1 MFDPIVAFFQR
12 VFTAI
17 GRGIGLAV
25 AWLLWP
31 FVALGNW
38 YRARSWIIK
47 GPIGLVLLGLVLF
60 YGYFIWQTQAW
71 TNFNP
76 DYVDRYK
83 LADRKVPAG
92 SPVSGPGAT
101 TPAQPNA
108 GAAGDQAAVAGSP
121 GGADTTEALAVAQL
135 PAGTVCQTSAIVD
148 VAADLI
154 DLNVNQNAWI
164 SSMLLYKLGLF
175 GLDWDDT
182 PWLDNKA
189 SFQRGINQA
198 IRRTSVELVD
208 SLGRVRGTSGI
219 NNDLQSARGNI
230 QFDEETWYF
239 GVNPFGPK
247 TPTPSFYRAAM
258 RDFRKFNVSLGKC
271 EAIFD
276 GRSDNMVEFLDRI
289 ANDLGNTSAI
299 IRERSE
305 FHNGG
310 WFDTRADDRFWFAFG
325 QLYGYY
331 GILSAAGADFENVVA
346 QRGLTPIWTETIRQL
361 RAALNIQPLII
372 SNGREDG
379 WIMPTHLATMGFYIL
394 RVRSNLVEMR
404 DILAR

>member
-31 FVALGNW
+31 FVAIGNW

-47 GPIGLVLLGLVLF
+47 GPIGLVLLGLILF

-71 TNFNP
+71 TNFDP

-83 LADRKVPAG
+83 LAERKVPAG

-101 TPAQPNA
+101 PGQPNA
-108 GAAGDQAAVAGSP
+108 GATGDQAAMADPS
-121 GGADTTEALAVAQL
+121 GGANTTEALAVAQL

-148 VAADLI
+148 IAADLI
-154 DLNVNQNAWI
+154 DFNVNQNSWI

-198 IRRTSVELVD
+198 VRRTSVELVD

>member
-1 MFDPIVAFFQR
+1 MLDPIVAFFQR
-12 VFTAI
+12 IFAAI
-17 GRGIGLAV
+17 GRGIGLV
-25 AWLLWP
+25 ISWLVWP
-31 FVALGNW
+31 FVAAANW
-38 YRARSWIIK
+38 YRQRAWIIK
-47 GPIGLVLLGLVLF
+47 GPIGIALLALIGL

-71 TNFNP
+71 NGFNI
-76 DYVDRYK
+76 DYVNAYNYS
-83 LADRKVPAG
+83 ARKNDAG
-92 SPVSGPGAT
+92 LPVKV
-101 TPAQPNA
+101 
-108 GAAGDQAAVAGSP
+108 AAGQTA
-121 GGADTTEALAVAQL
+121 
-135 PAGTVCQTSAIVD
+135 PANKCEPSAIVG
-148 VAADLI
+148 VTADLI
-154 DLNVNQNAWI
+154 DFNVNQNAWV
-164 SSMLLYKLGLF
+164 SSMILYKLGFF

-189 SFQRGINQA
+189 SFQRGVNQA

-208 SLGRVRGTSGI
+208 TLGRVRGTSGV
-219 NNDLQSARGNI
+219 NAELQAARGNI

-239 GVNPFGPK
+239 GLSPFGPK

-258 RDFRKFNVSLGKC
+258 RDLHKFNDALTQC
-271 EAIFD
+271 NATFD
-276 GRSDNMVEFLDRI
+276 ARSDNLVQFLDRI

-310 WFDTRADDRFWFAFG
+310 WFDTRADDRFWFAYG

-331 GILSAAGADFENVVA
+331 GILSAAGADFDAVIT
-346 QRGLTPIWTETIRQL
+346 QRGLTQIWAETVKQL

>member
-1 MFDPIVAFFQR
+1 MLDPIVAFFQR
-12 VFTAI
+12 FFAAI
-17 GRGIGLAV
+17 GRGIGHLISWLA
-25 AWLLWP
+25 WP
-31 FVALGNW
+31 FIAAGNW
-38 YRARSWIIK
+38 YRQRDWIIK
-47 GPIGLVLLGLVLF
+47 GPIAIVLIGLVGL
-60 YGYFIWQTQAW
+60 YGYFIWQTQSW
-71 TNFNP
+71 HNFNI
-76 DYVDRYK
+76 DYVNAYNF
-83 LADRKVPAG
+83 AARKNDAG
-92 SPVSGPGAT
+92 LPVKV
-101 TPAQPNA
+101 
-108 GAAGDQAAVAGSP
+108 AAGEAA
-121 GGADTTEALAVAQL
+121 
-135 PAGTVCQTSAIVD
+135 PANKCERSAIVD
-148 VAADLI
+148 VTADLI
-154 DLNVNQNAWI
+154 DFNVNQNAWV
-164 SSMLLYKLGLF
+164 SSMILYKLGLF
-175 GLDWDDT
+175 GMDWDDT

-208 SLGRVRGTSGI
+208 TLGRVRGTSGV
-219 NNDLQSARGNI
+219 NNELQSARGNI

-239 GVNPFGPK
+239 GFSPFGPK

-258 RDFRKFNVSLGKC
+258 RDLHKFNDALAAC
-271 EAIFD
+271 NATFD
-276 GRSDNMVEFLDRI
+276 ARSDNLVQFLDRI

-331 GILSAAGADFENVVA
+331 GILSAAGADFDAVIT
-346 QRGLTPIWTETIRQL
+346 QRGLTQIWAETVKQL

-404 DILAR
+404 DILTR

>member
-17 GRGIGLAV
+17 GRGIGLVV
-25 AWLLWP
+25 AWLAWP

-38 YRARSWIIK
+38 YRGRSWIIK
-47 GPIGLVLLGLVLF
+47 GPIALILLAFVLF

-71 TNFNP
+71 TNFDP

-83 LADRKVPAG
+83 LAERKTPAG

-101 TPAQPNA
+101 TTGQSADVTPANRAALDA
-108 GAAGDQAAVAGSP
+108 GTSTP
-121 GGADTTEALAVAQL
+121 ESLAVAQL
-135 PAGTVCQTSAIVD
+135 PAGTACQHSAIVD

-154 DLNVNQNAWI
+154 DFNVNQNAWI
-164 SSMLLYKLGLF
+164 SSMLAYKIGFF

-198 IRRTSVELVD
+198 VRRTAVELVD

-239 GVNPFGPK
+239 GISPFGPK

-258 RDFRKFNVSLGKC
+258 RDLRKFNVSLGKC
-271 EAIFD
+271 DAVFD
-276 GRSDNMVEFLDRI
+276 GRSDNLVEFLDRI
-289 ANDLGNTSAI
+289 ASDLGNTSAI

-305 FHNGG
+305 LHNGG
-310 WFDTRADDRFWFAFG
+310 WFDTRADDRFWFSFG

-331 GILSAAGADFENVVA
+331 GILSAAGADFENVVT
-346 QRGLTPIWTETIRQL
+346 QRGLTPIYTETMKQL
-361 RAALNIQPLII
+361 RAALRIQPLII

>member
-1 MFDPIVAFFQR
+1 MLDPIVAFFQR
-12 VFTAI
+12 FFAAI
-17 GRGIGLAV
+17 GRGIGYLISWLAR
-25 AWLLWP
+25 P
-31 FVALGNW
+31 FVAAGNW
-38 YRARSWIIK
+38 YRQRDWIIK
-47 GPIGLVLLGLVLF
+47 GPIAIVLIGLVGL
-60 YGYFIWQTQAW
+60 YGYFIWQTQSW
-71 TNFNP
+71 HNFNV
-76 DYVDRYK
+76 DYVNAYNF
-83 LADRKVPAG
+83 AARKNDAG
-92 SPVSGPGAT
+92 LPVKV
-101 TPAQPNA
+101 
-108 GAAGDQAAVAGSP
+108 AAGEAA
-121 GGADTTEALAVAQL
+121 
-135 PAGTVCQTSAIVD
+135 PANKCERSAIVD
-148 VAADLI
+148 VTADLI
-154 DLNVNQNAWI
+154 DFNVNQNAWV
-164 SSMLLYKLGLF
+164 SSMILYKLGLF
-175 GLDWDDT
+175 GMDWDNT

-208 SLGRVRGTSGI
+208 TLGRVRGTSGI

-239 GVNPFGPK
+239 GFSPFGPK

-258 RDFRKFNVSLGKC
+258 RDLHKFNDALAAC
-271 EAIFD
+271 NATFD
-276 GRSDNMVEFLDRI
+276 ARSDNLVQFLDRI

-299 IRERSE
+299 LRERSE

-331 GILSAAGADFENVVA
+331 GILSAAGADFDAVIT
-346 QRGLTPIWTETIRQL
+346 QRGLTQIWAETVKQL

-372 SNGREDG
+372 SNGREAG

-404 DILAR
+404 DILTR